1 MGGYKTQQ
9 VGDTTEFTTTPEAV
23 PSPIGM
29 LAIPAV
35 LLVLIS
41 FATGIIWGILACG
54 FVYGAAYL
62 LMHSKQA
69 TLYRPCHHPQSR
81 AQERG
86 RVDCRDQSH
95 AVSEA

>member
-9 VGDTTEFTTTPEAV
+9 VGDATEFTTIPEVV
-23 PSPIGM
+23 PYPIGM

-62 LMHSKQA
+62 LMSA
-69 TLYRPCHHPQSR
+69 R
-81 AQERG
+81 AQR
-86 RVDCRDQSH
+86 CRRARH
-95 AVSEA
+95 GL